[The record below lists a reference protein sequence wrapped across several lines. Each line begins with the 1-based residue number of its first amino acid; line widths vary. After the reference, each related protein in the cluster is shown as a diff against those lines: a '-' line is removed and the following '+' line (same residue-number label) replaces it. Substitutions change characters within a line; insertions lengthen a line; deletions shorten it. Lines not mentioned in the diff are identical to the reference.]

1 MLDAF
6 EFMNEQFDPAD
17 HYNVGSFLY
26 GVGLCVDKTYRGRAI
41 STEILKARV
50 PLLKTLGL
58 TITSTI
64 FSGICSQKAAI
75 SAGYEEN
82 VAVSFK
88 VIQAKFRTMDFSHAN
103 ATHCKIMS
111 LKVG

>member
-1 MLDAF
+1 MLDGF
-6 EFMNEQFDPAD
+6 EFLNEFFDPSD
-17 HYNVGSFLY
+17 HYNVNSFLY
-26 GVGLCVDKTYRGRAI
+26 GVGLAVDKAYRGRAI

-50 PLLKTLGL
+50 PLLKKLSL
-58 TITSTI
+58 TVTSTI

-88 VIQAKFRTMDFSHAN
+88 VIQEKFPTMDLSHAN
-103 ATHCKIMS
+103 TTHCKILS
-111 LKVG
+111 LKI